1 MQRWCCFACGSSET
15 LRYDDWAKRLAS
27 FVSLLLPKES
37 QVGMPE
43 GGRTFRRATL
53 EFWVI

>member
-1 MQRWCCFACGSSET
+1 MQRWCCFA
-15 LRYDDWAKRLAS
+15 WAKRLAS